1 MSADPTRTLL
11 SMDLLDDDDHDRLDE
26 WGNRAVLTEPAAEP
40 VSIPVVFAVQ
50 VERAPETVALVCRD
64 RSWTYRELDQITN
77 RIAHL
82 LAGNGAGPGE
92 VVGLLVPRSGEA
104 IIGLLAI
111 LKTGAAYLPIDPAH
125 PDERIK
131 FMVSDAGPVAV
142 LTTADLGS
150 RFEGLDV
157 SVIEI
162 DDPLIDGQPS
172 SALPT
177 PEPDDL
183 AYMTYTSGTTG
194 VPKAVA
200 VTHHNVTQLVDAVRA
215 DLPARPGEVWS
226 QWHSLVFDVSVWE
239 IWGALLH
246 GGRLVVVPESVA
258 SSPDDLH
265 ELLISEKVSVLCQTP
280 SAAGMLS
287 PERLESTTLIVAGEA
302 CPPELVDRWAT
313 SGRTMINA
321 YGPTEA
327 TIYAAMSGPLTPGSG
342 VAPIGSPVPGAAL
355 FVLDKWLRPAPEGVV
370 GELYVAGNG
379 VAPGY
384 AHRSGLTAS
393 RFLACPFG
401 GPGSRMYR
409 TGDLVQ
415 WGEDGQLQYLG
426 RADEQVKIRGYRIE
440 LGEIQAALSRLDGVE
455 QAVVIAREDRPG
467 DKRLVGYIM
476 GTADPVE
483 ARNALAERLPAYMV
497 PAAVVV
503 LDALPLTVNGKLDK
517 RALPAPEYRSVG
529 TDYRAPS
536 GPVEKILADIYAQVL
551 GVDRVGV
558 DESFFDLGGDSILSM
573 QVVSRAR
580 AAGVH
585 CRPRDIFV
593 EQTVSGVAAVASLSD
608 GRAGIVDDGIGP
620 VLATPIIHWLQG
632 VPGPVDQFNQTI
644 VLQAPVGVTEDDV
657 VVILQALLDRHATL
671 RLRAESGDASGGWSL
686 LVPDTGTVDARACL
700 RVAESL
706 SDAELVAARSRLN
719 PAAGAQLSA
728 VWVPDS
734 RQLALMIHHLA
745 VDGVSWRIL
754 LEDLNIAWA
763 QHHGGQPIQLPAG
776 GTSFARW
783 AALLD
788 EHARSQDVVATADA
802 WREVTA
808 VPAALPA
815 VMPGLDTYATAK
827 TLSVSLD
834 ADTTRELLSEV
845 PAAFHAGVQ
854 DILLIAFGLAWNE
867 FLDSNTTS
875 IGIGVEGHGRQEELG
890 RVAGLDIDL
899 SRTVGWFTT
908 KYPVSLSVGGLSW
921 KEIAD
926 GSPDLGPIIKSAKE
940 QLRALPD
947 PLTYGLLRYLNPDVD
962 LSGPEPAIGFN
973 YLGRL
978 GAGAADLTDD
988 LWRINEDSLSS
999 AGVASSVS
1007 MPLMY
1012 TVDLNAGIVEGG
1024 LGEEAGPHLR
1034 AGWTW
1039 APSSVTEP
1047 QVQRLSQLWFEA
1059 LAGICAYV
1067 RGGGGG
1073 LTPSDIAPA
1082 QLSQQQIDELHEQ
1095 HKIVDVLPLT
1105 PIQEGLLF
1113 HTTFARA
1120 AGALEG
1126 DEAGID
1132 FYAVQLDITVTGLVD
1147 QLRLRDAVH
1156 TVVRRHPNLA
1166 ARFCTQ
1172 FGDPVQV
1179 ILADPVIAWR
1189 YLDLRGDDLTPDEE
1203 IQHLCAAERAA
1214 VCDLADRPTL
1224 RAALIRTEGNQ
1235 HRFVLTFH
1243 HVVIDGWSLP
1253 ILLQEIF
1260 ASYFGHRLP
1269 APSSYR
1275 SFVSWLTDQ
1284 DLDAARTAWGK
1295 VLEGFDTPTL
1305 VAPPAPPA
1313 PPGARGVESYRVSAE
1328 TTQALGDLARSQ
1340 HTTVSTVLQAA
1351 WAQLLMVLTG
1361 QDDVAFGTAVSG
1373 RPAELAGSDSIV
1385 GLLIN
1390 TVPVRARATASTTIA
1405 ELLGQLQSAHNDT
1418 IEHEHLALNEIHH
1431 VAGHEQLFDTLFLY
1445 ESYPIDT
1452 SAFMGV
1458 QELAIT
1464 EFVTRE
1470 YNHYPLSVM
1479 ALPGHEL
1486 GIRVEYD
1493 TDKFGLDD
1501 IQAVFE
1507 RFERVLVS
1515 MVSDADQRLSSL
1527 DVLQTDEH
1535 KQLDGWGNRKV
1546 LVRGPEPV
1554 LSIPEAF
1561 AEQVDRAPEAV
1572 ALTFEGRS
1580 TTYGELDEAANRL
1593 ANLLS
1598 VYGAAPGESVALLM
1612 PRSDEAI
1619 IAILAILKTGASYLP
1634 IDPSVPDT
1642 RLEFMLSDAVP
1653 IAAVTTAELR
1663 ARFDGSG
1670 VSVVQFD
1677 DAEDDPTGAIY
1688 GHTPLLTP
1696 APDDIAYTIYTSG
1709 TTGVPKGVAIAHS
1722 NVTQAL
1728 KFPLTH
1734 MPTGPGEVWTQ
1745 AGSLVFDITVWEIFG
1760 ALLHGGR
1767 LVIIPDSVVRS
1778 PDDFRDLL
1786 IREKVTVLFQT
1797 PSAVGMLS
1805 PEGLNNLTLVV
1816 AGEACPTEVVDRW
1829 APGRV
1834 MINGYGPTETTIY
1847 ATFGELIA
1855 GSGVVPIGV
1864 PVPDAALFVLDRW
1877 MRPVPPG
1884 VVGEL
1889 YVAGLGVG
1897 IGYVKRQALTA
1908 ARFVACPFGEPGTRM
1923 YRTGDLVRWGVS
1935 ESSVGQLEYLGRAD
1949 EQVKI
1954 RGFRIELGEIQAAL
1968 ADVDGVEQAAVIARE
1983 DRPGDK
1989 RLVGYFIGT
1998 GEPAELRAALAKRLP
2013 PYMVPAALVRL
2024 EALPLTVN
2032 GKLDKR
2038 ALPAP
2043 EYDDAARYRAPAN
2056 AVEEAVA
2063 GIYAQVLGVERVGTD
2078 DSFFDLGGDSISAMR
2093 VVAAINTS
2101 FDAQLA
2107 VRTLF
2112 EAPSV
2117 RSLSG
2122 YLDGAA
2128 GAPANG
2134 PTYASVHGPGAT
2146 EVRASDLTLDKF
2158 IDEATLQKAPTLP
2171 RAEAT
2176 ARTVLLTG
2184 ATGFLGRYL
2193 VLQWLRELEQVD
2205 GTLICLVRAK
2215 SDEEARRRLDKTFDS
2230 GDPELIRVYEAL
2242 AADRLQVIAGDKAE
2256 PSLGLDQDTW
2266 QRLADTVDLIVDSAA
2281 LVNSVLPYSELF
2293 GPNVVGTAELIRFAL
2308 TTKLKPYTYISTAD
2322 VGREI
2327 EKSVFREDAD
2337 IRVISAT
2344 RPSDGSYAN
2353 GYGNSKWAGEVL
2365 LREAHEQVGLP
2376 VKVFRSGMI
2385 MVDTSYAGQVNAS
2398 DTVARMVLSVVA
2410 TGVAPYSVYQLDAD
2424 GNRQRAHFD
2433 GLPVEFVA
2441 EAITALG
2448 GGAAGSFDGSADFET
2463 YHVMN
2468 PHDDGIGIDEYVDW
2482 LIEAGHPIERIDD
2495 FGEWVRQFEARL
2507 HALPDHQRQGS
2518 VLQMLKILQDHGW
2531 DGQPPE
2537 PVRGPMAPADR
2548 FHAAVRK
2555 AKIGSDHDIPQVSAP
2570 IIAKYA
2576 SDLQLHGLL

>member
-157 SVIEI
+157 GVIEI

-172 SALPT
+172 SALPA

-440 LGEIQAALSRLDGVE
+440 LGEIQAALARLDGVE

-483 ARNALAERLPAYMV
+483 ARSALAERLPAYMV

-593 EQTVSGVAAVASLSD
+593 EQTVSAVAAVASLSD
-608 GRAGIVDDGIGP
+608 GGAGIVDDGIGP
-620 VLATPIIHWLQG
+620 VLATPIIHWLQS

-686 LVPDTGTVDARACL
+686 LVPDAGTVDARACL

-763 QHHGGQPIQLPAG
+763 QHHGGQPVQLPTG

-802 WREVTA
+802 WREVAA

-834 ADTTRELLSEV
+834 AGTTRELLSEV

-875 IGIGVEGHGRQEELG
+875 IAIGVEGHGRQEELG
-890 RVAGLDIDL
+890 TVAGQDIDL

-926 GSPDLGPIIKSAKE
+926 GSADLGPIIKSAKE

-1120 AGALEG
+1120 AGALEDDG
-1126 DEAGID
+1126 AGID

-1224 RAALIRTEGNQ
+1224 RAALIRTEANQ

-1275 SFVSWLTDQ
+1275 SFVSWLADQ

-1305 VAPPAPPA
+1305 VAPPAPPGPEVSSPTGC
-1313 PPGARGVESYRVSAE
+1313 PPRPPKP
-1328 TTQALGDLARSQ
+1328 
-1340 HTTVSTVLQAA
+1340 
-1351 WAQLLMVLTG
+1351 WAISHG
-1361 QDDVAFGTAVSG
+1361 
-1373 RPAELAGSDSIV
+1373 P
-1385 GLLIN
+1385 N
-1390 TVPVRARATASTTIA
+1390 TP
-1405 ELLGQLQSAHNDT
+1405 QSAPCSRPRGHNC
-1418 IEHEHLALNEIHH
+1418 
-1431 VAGHEQLFDTLFLY
+1431 
-1445 ESYPIDT
+1445 S
-1452 SAFMGV
+1452 
-1458 QELAIT
+1458 
-1464 EFVTRE
+1464 
-1470 YNHYPLSVM
+1470 
-1479 ALPGHEL
+1479 
-1486 GIRVEYD
+1486 
-1493 TDKFGLDD
+1493 
-1501 IQAVFE
+1501 
-1507 RFERVLVS
+1507 
-1515 MVSDADQRLSSL
+1515 
-1527 DVLQTDEH
+1527 
-1535 KQLDGWGNRKV
+1535 W
-1546 LVRGPEPV
+1546 
-1554 LSIPEAF
+1554 
-1561 AEQVDRAPEAV
+1561 
-1572 ALTFEGRS
+1572 
-1580 TTYGELDEAANRL
+1580 
-1593 ANLLS
+1593 
-1598 VYGAAPGESVALLM
+1598 
-1612 PRSDEAI
+1612 
-1619 IAILAILKTGASYLP
+1619 
-1634 IDPSVPDT
+1634 
-1642 RLEFMLSDAVP
+1642 
-1653 IAAVTTAELR
+1653 
-1663 ARFDGSG
+1663 
-1670 VSVVQFD
+1670 
-1677 DAEDDPTGAIY
+1677 
-1688 GHTPLLTP
+1688 
-1696 APDDIAYTIYTSG
+1696 
-1709 TTGVPKGVAIAHS
+1709 
-1722 NVTQAL
+1722 
-1728 KFPLTH
+1728 
-1734 MPTGPGEVWTQ
+1734 
-1745 AGSLVFDITVWEIFG
+1745 
-1760 ALLHGGR
+1760 
-1767 LVIIPDSVVRS
+1767 
-1778 PDDFRDLL
+1778 
-1786 IREKVTVLFQT
+1786 
-1797 PSAVGMLS
+1797 
-1805 PEGLNNLTLVV
+1805 
-1816 AGEACPTEVVDRW
+1816 C
-1829 APGRV
+1829 
-1834 MINGYGPTETTIY
+1834 
-1847 ATFGELIA
+1847 
-1855 GSGVVPIGV
+1855 
-1864 PVPDAALFVLDRW
+1864 
-1877 MRPVPPG
+1877 
-1884 VVGEL
+1884 
-1889 YVAGLGVG
+1889 
-1897 IGYVKRQALTA
+1897 
-1908 ARFVACPFGEPGTRM
+1908 
-1923 YRTGDLVRWGVS
+1923 
-1935 ESSVGQLEYLGRAD
+1935 
-1949 EQVKI
+1949 
-1954 RGFRIELGEIQAAL
+1954 
-1968 ADVDGVEQAAVIARE
+1968 
-1983 DRPGDK
+1983 
-1989 RLVGYFIGT
+1989 
-1998 GEPAELRAALAKRLP
+1998 
-2013 PYMVPAALVRL
+2013 
-2024 EALPLTVN
+2024 
-2032 GKLDKR
+2032 
-2038 ALPAP
+2038 
-2043 EYDDAARYRAPAN
+2043 
-2056 AVEEAVA
+2056 
-2063 GIYAQVLGVERVGTD
+2063 
-2078 DSFFDLGGDSISAMR
+2078 
-2093 VVAAINTS
+2093 
-2101 FDAQLA
+2101 
-2107 VRTLF
+2107 
-2112 EAPSV
+2112 
-2117 RSLSG
+2117 
-2122 YLDGAA
+2122 
-2128 GAPANG
+2128 
-2134 PTYASVHGPGAT
+2134 
-2146 EVRASDLTLDKF
+2146 
-2158 IDEATLQKAPTLP
+2158 
-2171 RAEAT
+2171 
-2176 ARTVLLTG
+2176 
-2184 ATGFLGRYL
+2184 
-2193 VLQWLRELEQVD
+2193 
-2205 GTLICLVRAK
+2205 
-2215 SDEEARRRLDKTFDS
+2215 
-2230 GDPELIRVYEAL
+2230 
-2242 AADRLQVIAGDKAE
+2242 
-2256 PSLGLDQDTW
+2256 
-2266 QRLADTVDLIVDSAA
+2266 
-2281 LVNSVLPYSELF
+2281 
-2293 GPNVVGTAELIRFAL
+2293 
-2308 TTKLKPYTYISTAD
+2308 
-2322 VGREI
+2322 
-2327 EKSVFREDAD
+2327 
-2337 IRVISAT
+2337 
-2344 RPSDGSYAN
+2344 
-2353 GYGNSKWAGEVL
+2353 
-2365 LREAHEQVGLP
+2365 
-2376 VKVFRSGMI
+2376 
-2385 MVDTSYAGQVNAS
+2385 
-2398 DTVARMVLSVVA
+2398 
-2410 TGVAPYSVYQLDAD
+2410 
-2424 GNRQRAHFD
+2424 
-2433 GLPVEFVA
+2433 
-2441 EAITALG
+2441 
-2448 GGAAGSFDGSADFET
+2448 
-2463 YHVMN
+2463 
-2468 PHDDGIGIDEYVDW
+2468 
-2482 LIEAGHPIERIDD
+2482 
-2495 FGEWVRQFEARL
+2495 
-2507 HALPDHQRQGS
+2507 
-2518 VLQMLKILQDHGW
+2518 
-2531 DGQPPE
+2531 
-2537 PVRGPMAPADR
+2537 
-2548 FHAAVRK
+2548 
-2555 AKIGSDHDIPQVSAP
+2555 
-2570 IIAKYA
+2570 
-2576 SDLQLHGLL
+2576 

>member
-157 SVIEI
+157 GVIEI

-172 SALPT
+172 SALPA

-440 LGEIQAALSRLDGVE
+440 LGEIQAALARLDGVE

-483 ARNALAERLPAYMV
+483 ARSALAERLPAYMV

-593 EQTVSGVAAVASLSD
+593 EQTVSAVAAVASLSD
-608 GRAGIVDDGIGP
+608 GGAGIVDDGIGP
-620 VLATPIIHWLQG
+620 VLATPIIHWLQS

-686 LVPDTGTVDARACL
+686 LVPDAGTVDARACL

-763 QHHGGQPIQLPAG
+763 QHHGGQPVQLPTG

-802 WREVTA
+802 WREVAA

-834 ADTTRELLSEV
+834 AGTTRELLSEV

-875 IGIGVEGHGRQEELG
+875 IAIGVEGHGRQEELG
-890 RVAGLDIDL
+890 GVAGQDIDL

-926 GSPDLGPIIKSAKE
+926 GSADLGPIIKSAKE

-1120 AGALEG
+1120 AGALEDDG
-1126 DEAGID
+1126 AGID

-1224 RAALIRTEGNQ
+1224 RAALIRTEANQ

-1275 SFVSWLTDQ
+1275 SFVSWLADQ

-1305 VAPPAPPA
+1305 VAPPA

-1535 KQLDGWGNRKV
+1535 KQLEGWGNRKV

-1908 ARFVACPFGEPGTRM
+1908 SRFVACPFGEPGTRM

-1935 ESSVGQLEYLGRAD
+1935 ESSAGQLEYLGRAD

-1989 RLVGYFIGT
+1989 RLVGYFIGA

-2171 RAEAT
+2171 RADAT

-2242 AADRLQVIAGDKAE
+2242 AADRLQVVAGDKAE

-2327 EKSVFREDAD
+2327 EKSVFLEDAD

-2365 LREAHEQVGLP
+2365 LREANEQVGLP

>member
-157 SVIEI
+157 GVIEI

-172 SALPT
+172 SALPA

-440 LGEIQAALSRLDGVE
+440 LGEIQAALARLDGVE

-483 ARNALAERLPAYMV
+483 ARSALAERLPAYMV

-593 EQTVSGVAAVASLSD
+593 EQTVSAVAAVASLSD
-608 GRAGIVDDGIGP
+608 GGAGIVDDGIGP
-620 VLATPIIHWLQG
+620 VLATPIIHWLQS

-686 LVPDTGTVDARACL
+686 LVPDAGTVDARACL

-763 QHHGGQPIQLPAG
+763 QHHGGQPVQLPAG

-802 WREVTA
+802 WREVAA

-875 IGIGVEGHGRQEELG
+875 IAIGVEGHGRQEELG
-890 RVAGLDIDL
+890 TVAGQDIDL

-926 GSPDLGPIIKSAKE
+926 GSADLGPIIKSAKE

-1120 AGALEG
+1120 AGALEDDG
-1126 DEAGID
+1126 AGID

-1166 ARFCTQ
+1166 ARFCRQ

-1224 RAALIRTEGNQ
+1224 RAALIRTEANQ

-1275 SFVSWLTDQ
+1275 SFVSWLADQ

-1305 VAPPAPPA
+1305 VAPPA

-1908 ARFVACPFGEPGTRM
+1908 SRFVACPFGEPGTRM

-1935 ESSVGQLEYLGRAD
+1935 ESSAGQLEYLGRAD

-1983 DRPGDK
+1983 D
-1989 RLVGYFIGT
+1989 
-1998 GEPAELRAALAKRLP
+1998 
-2013 PYMVPAALVRL
+2013 
-2024 EALPLTVN
+2024 
-2032 GKLDKR
+2032 
-2038 ALPAP
+2038 
-2043 EYDDAARYRAPAN
+2043 
-2056 AVEEAVA
+2056 
-2063 GIYAQVLGVERVGTD
+2063 
-2078 DSFFDLGGDSISAMR
+2078 
-2093 VVAAINTS
+2093 
-2101 FDAQLA
+2101 
-2107 VRTLF
+2107 
-2112 EAPSV
+2112 
-2117 RSLSG
+2117 
-2122 YLDGAA
+2122 
-2128 GAPANG
+2128 
-2134 PTYASVHGPGAT
+2134 
-2146 EVRASDLTLDKF
+2146 
-2158 IDEATLQKAPTLP
+2158 
-2171 RAEAT
+2171 
-2176 ARTVLLTG
+2176 
-2184 ATGFLGRYL
+2184 
-2193 VLQWLRELEQVD
+2193 
-2205 GTLICLVRAK
+2205 
-2215 SDEEARRRLDKTFDS
+2215 
-2230 GDPELIRVYEAL
+2230 
-2242 AADRLQVIAGDKAE
+2242 
-2256 PSLGLDQDTW
+2256 
-2266 QRLADTVDLIVDSAA
+2266 
-2281 LVNSVLPYSELF
+2281 
-2293 GPNVVGTAELIRFAL
+2293 
-2308 TTKLKPYTYISTAD
+2308 
-2322 VGREI
+2322 
-2327 EKSVFREDAD
+2327 
-2337 IRVISAT
+2337 
-2344 RPSDGSYAN
+2344 
-2353 GYGNSKWAGEVL
+2353 
-2365 LREAHEQVGLP
+2365 
-2376 VKVFRSGMI
+2376 
-2385 MVDTSYAGQVNAS
+2385 
-2398 DTVARMVLSVVA
+2398 
-2410 TGVAPYSVYQLDAD
+2410 
-2424 GNRQRAHFD
+2424 
-2433 GLPVEFVA
+2433 
-2441 EAITALG
+2441 
-2448 GGAAGSFDGSADFET
+2448 
-2463 YHVMN
+2463 
-2468 PHDDGIGIDEYVDW
+2468 
-2482 LIEAGHPIERIDD
+2482 
-2495 FGEWVRQFEARL
+2495 
-2507 HALPDHQRQGS
+2507 
-2518 VLQMLKILQDHGW
+2518 
-2531 DGQPPE
+2531 
-2537 PVRGPMAPADR
+2537 
-2548 FHAAVRK
+2548 
-2555 AKIGSDHDIPQVSAP
+2555 
-2570 IIAKYA
+2570 
-2576 SDLQLHGLL
+2576 

>member
-82 LAGNGAGPGE
+82 LAGNEAGPGE

-157 SVIEI
+157 GVIEI

-172 SALPT
+172 SALPA

-440 LGEIQAALSRLDGVE
+440 LGEIQAALARLDGVE

-483 ARNALAERLPAYMV
+483 ARSALAERLPAYMV

-593 EQTVSGVAAVASLSD
+593 EQTVSAVAAVASLSD
-608 GRAGIVDDGIGP
+608 GGAGIVDDGIGP
-620 VLATPIIHWLQG
+620 VLATPIIHWLQS

-686 LVPDTGTVDARACL
+686 LVPDAGTVDARACL

-763 QHHGGQPIQLPAG
+763 QHHGGQPVQLPTG

-802 WREVTA
+802 WREVAA

-834 ADTTRELLSEV
+834 AGTTRELLSEV

-875 IGIGVEGHGRQEELG
+875 IAIGVEGHGRQEELG
-890 RVAGLDIDL
+890 TVAGQDIDL

-926 GSPDLGPIIKSAKE
+926 GSADLGPIIKSAKE

-1120 AGALEG
+1120 AGALEDDG
-1126 DEAGID
+1126 AGID

-1224 RAALIRTEGNQ
+1224 RAALIRTEANQ

-1275 SFVSWLTDQ
+1275 SFVSWLADQ

-1305 VAPPAPPA
+1305 VAPPA

-1515 MVSDADQRLSSL
+1515 MVSDAVQRLSSL

-1908 ARFVACPFGEPGTRM
+1908 SRFVACPFGEPGTRM

-1935 ESSVGQLEYLGRAD
+1935 ESSAGQLEYLGRAD

-1989 RLVGYFIGT
+1989 RLVGYFIGA

-2171 RAEAT
+2171 RADAT

-2242 AADRLQVIAGDKAE
+2242 AADRLQVVAGDKAE

-2327 EKSVFREDAD
+2327 EKSVFLEDAD

-2555 AKIGSDHDIPQVSAP
+2555 AKIGSGHDIPQVSAP

>member
-1 MSADPTRTLL
+1 M
-11 SMDLLDDDDHDRLDE
+11 
-26 WGNRAVLTEPAAEP
+26 
-40 VSIPVVFAVQ
+40 
-50 VERAPETVALVCRD
+50 
-64 RSWTYRELDQITN
+64 
-77 RIAHL
+77 
-82 LAGNGAGPGE
+82 
-92 VVGLLVPRSGEA
+92 
-104 IIGLLAI
+104 
-111 LKTGAAYLPIDPAH
+111 
-125 PDERIK
+125 
-131 FMVSDAGPVAV
+131 
-142 LTTADLGS
+142 
-150 RFEGLDV
+150 
-157 SVIEI
+157 
-162 DDPLIDGQPS
+162 
-172 SALPT
+172 
-177 PEPDDL
+177 
-183 AYMTYTSGTTG
+183 
-194 VPKAVA
+194 
-200 VTHHNVTQLVDAVRA
+200 
-215 DLPARPGEVWS
+215 
-226 QWHSLVFDVSVWE
+226 
-239 IWGALLH
+239 
-246 GGRLVVVPESVA
+246 
-258 SSPDDLH
+258 
-265 ELLISEKVSVLCQTP
+265 
-280 SAAGMLS
+280 
-287 PERLESTTLIVAGEA
+287 
-302 CPPELVDRWAT
+302 
-313 SGRTMINA
+313 
-321 YGPTEA
+321 
-327 TIYAAMSGPLTPGSG
+327 
-342 VAPIGSPVPGAAL
+342 
-355 FVLDKWLRPAPEGVV
+355 
-370 GELYVAGNG
+370 
-379 VAPGY
+379 
-384 AHRSGLTAS
+384 
-393 RFLACPFG
+393 
-401 GPGSRMYR
+401 
-409 TGDLVQ
+409 
-415 WGEDGQLQYLG
+415 
-426 RADEQVKIRGYRIE
+426 
-440 LGEIQAALSRLDGVE
+440 
-455 QAVVIAREDRPG
+455 
-467 DKRLVGYIM
+467 
-476 GTADPVE
+476 
-483 ARNALAERLPAYMV
+483 
-497 PAAVVV
+497 
-503 LDALPLTVNGKLDK
+503 
-517 RALPAPEYRSVG
+517 
-529 TDYRAPS
+529 
-536 GPVEKILADIYAQVL
+536 
-551 GVDRVGV
+551 
-558 DESFFDLGGDSILSM
+558 
-573 QVVSRAR
+573 
-580 AAGVH
+580 
-585 CRPRDIFV
+585 
-593 EQTVSGVAAVASLSD
+593 
-608 GRAGIVDDGIGP
+608 
-620 VLATPIIHWLQG
+620 
-632 VPGPVDQFNQTI
+632 PGPVDQFNQTI

-686 LVPDTGTVDARACL
+686 LVPDAGTVDARACL

-763 QHHGGQPIQLPAG
+763 QHHGGQPVQLPAG

-802 WREVTA
+802 WREVAA

-875 IGIGVEGHGRQEELG
+875 IAIGVEGHGRQEELG
-890 RVAGLDIDL
+890 TVAGQDIDL

-926 GSPDLGPIIKSAKE
+926 GSADLGPIIKSAKE

-1120 AGALEG
+1120 AGALEDDG
-1126 DEAGID
+1126 AGID

-1166 ARFCTQ
+1166 ARFCRQ

-1224 RAALIRTEGNQ
+1224 RAALIRTEANQ

-1275 SFVSWLTDQ
+1275 SFVSWLADQ

-1305 VAPPAPPA
+1305 VAPPA

-1908 ARFVACPFGEPGTRM
+1908 SRFVACPFGEPGTRM

-1935 ESSVGQLEYLGRAD
+1935 ESSAGQLEYLGRAD

-1989 RLVGYFIGT
+1989 RLVGYFIGA

-2171 RAEAT
+2171 RADAT

-2242 AADRLQVIAGDKAE
+2242 AADRLQVVAGDKAE

-2327 EKSVFREDAD
+2327 EKSVFLEDAD

-2555 AKIGSDHDIPQVSAP
+2555 AKIGSGHDIPQVSAP

>member
-1 MSADPTRTLL
+1 ATGDSTEDDVYAVQLALTLTGALDVARLHDAVSAVAKRHPNLVARFSEEYGEPVQIILADPVIAWQHVELIGDIDQQVEQLCAAERAAVCRLFTEPVFRAALISGLGGAEDGEAGKHRLVLTAHHIVIDGWSLPILLQEIFSIYYGHQLPAPAPYRNFVTWLAGQDRVAAQSVWGRALDGFEAPTLVGSLATAGRRGVGSYRISEDITRSLGELARAQHTTVNTVLQAAWAQVLTWLTGQHDVAFGTAVSGRPADLAGADSMVGLL
-11 SMDLLDDDDHDRLDE
+11 INTVPVRANITAATTVADLLDQLQRMHNDTVEHEHLALNEIHHAIGLDRLFDTLFVYENYPIDADALLGARELGITDFSSREYNHYPLSVVAMPGNELSLRVEFDTDVFESAEIDTVVDKLRQVLAAMTVDPATKLSSIDLLDAGEHDRLDK

-157 SVIEI
+157 GVIEI

-172 SALPT
+172 SALPA

-440 LGEIQAALSRLDGVE
+440 LGEIQAALARLDGVE

-483 ARNALAERLPAYMV
+483 ARSALAERLPAYMV

-593 EQTVSGVAAVASLSD
+593 EQTVSAVAAVASLSD
-608 GRAGIVDDGIGP
+608 GGAGIVDDGIGP
-620 VLATPIIHWLQG
+620 VLATPIIHWLQS

-686 LVPDTGTVDARACL
+686 LVPDAGTVDARACL

-763 QHHGGQPIQLPAG
+763 QHHGGQPVQLPTG

-802 WREVTA
+802 WREVAA

-834 ADTTRELLSEV
+834 AGTTRELLSEV

-875 IGIGVEGHGRQEELG
+875 IAIGVEGHGRQEELG
-890 RVAGLDIDL
+890 TVAGQDIDL

-926 GSPDLGPIIKSAKE
+926 GSADLGPIIKSAKE

-1120 AGALEG
+1120 AGALEDDG
-1126 DEAGID
+1126 AGID

-1224 RAALIRTEGNQ
+1224 RAALIRTEANQ

-1275 SFVSWLTDQ
+1275 SFVSWLADQ

-1305 VAPPAPPA
+1305 VAPPA

-1351 WAQLLMVLTG
+1351 WAQ
-1361 QDDVAFGTAVSG
+1361 
-1373 RPAELAGSDSIV
+1373 
-1385 GLLIN
+1385 
-1390 TVPVRARATASTTIA
+1390 
-1405 ELLGQLQSAHNDT
+1405 
-1418 IEHEHLALNEIHH
+1418 
-1431 VAGHEQLFDTLFLY
+1431 
-1445 ESYPIDT
+1445 
-1452 SAFMGV
+1452 
-1458 QELAIT
+1458 
-1464 EFVTRE
+1464 
-1470 YNHYPLSVM
+1470 
-1479 ALPGHEL
+1479 
-1486 GIRVEYD
+1486 
-1493 TDKFGLDD
+1493 
-1501 IQAVFE
+1501 
-1507 RFERVLVS
+1507 
-1515 MVSDADQRLSSL
+1515 
-1527 DVLQTDEH
+1527 
-1535 KQLDGWGNRKV
+1535 
-1546 LVRGPEPV
+1546 
-1554 LSIPEAF
+1554 
-1561 AEQVDRAPEAV
+1561 
-1572 ALTFEGRS
+1572 
-1580 TTYGELDEAANRL
+1580 
-1593 ANLLS
+1593 
-1598 VYGAAPGESVALLM
+1598 
-1612 PRSDEAI
+1612 
-1619 IAILAILKTGASYLP
+1619 
-1634 IDPSVPDT
+1634 
-1642 RLEFMLSDAVP
+1642 
-1653 IAAVTTAELR
+1653 
-1663 ARFDGSG
+1663 
-1670 VSVVQFD
+1670 
-1677 DAEDDPTGAIY
+1677 
-1688 GHTPLLTP
+1688 
-1696 APDDIAYTIYTSG
+1696 
-1709 TTGVPKGVAIAHS
+1709 
-1722 NVTQAL
+1722 
-1728 KFPLTH
+1728 
-1734 MPTGPGEVWTQ
+1734 
-1745 AGSLVFDITVWEIFG
+1745 
-1760 ALLHGGR
+1760 
-1767 LVIIPDSVVRS
+1767 
-1778 PDDFRDLL
+1778 
-1786 IREKVTVLFQT
+1786 
-1797 PSAVGMLS
+1797 
-1805 PEGLNNLTLVV
+1805 
-1816 AGEACPTEVVDRW
+1816 
-1829 APGRV
+1829 
-1834 MINGYGPTETTIY
+1834 
-1847 ATFGELIA
+1847 
-1855 GSGVVPIGV
+1855 
-1864 PVPDAALFVLDRW
+1864 
-1877 MRPVPPG
+1877 
-1884 VVGEL
+1884 
-1889 YVAGLGVG
+1889 
-1897 IGYVKRQALTA
+1897 
-1908 ARFVACPFGEPGTRM
+1908 
-1923 YRTGDLVRWGVS
+1923 
-1935 ESSVGQLEYLGRAD
+1935 
-1949 EQVKI
+1949 
-1954 RGFRIELGEIQAAL
+1954 
-1968 ADVDGVEQAAVIARE
+1968 
-1983 DRPGDK
+1983 
-1989 RLVGYFIGT
+1989 
-1998 GEPAELRAALAKRLP
+1998 
-2013 PYMVPAALVRL
+2013 
-2024 EALPLTVN
+2024 
-2032 GKLDKR
+2032 
-2038 ALPAP
+2038 
-2043 EYDDAARYRAPAN
+2043 
-2056 AVEEAVA
+2056 
-2063 GIYAQVLGVERVGTD
+2063 
-2078 DSFFDLGGDSISAMR
+2078 
-2093 VVAAINTS
+2093 
-2101 FDAQLA
+2101 
-2107 VRTLF
+2107 
-2112 EAPSV
+2112 
-2117 RSLSG
+2117 
-2122 YLDGAA
+2122 
-2128 GAPANG
+2128 
-2134 PTYASVHGPGAT
+2134 
-2146 EVRASDLTLDKF
+2146 
-2158 IDEATLQKAPTLP
+2158 
-2171 RAEAT
+2171 
-2176 ARTVLLTG
+2176 
-2184 ATGFLGRYL
+2184 
-2193 VLQWLRELEQVD
+2193 
-2205 GTLICLVRAK
+2205 
-2215 SDEEARRRLDKTFDS
+2215 
-2230 GDPELIRVYEAL
+2230 
-2242 AADRLQVIAGDKAE
+2242 
-2256 PSLGLDQDTW
+2256 
-2266 QRLADTVDLIVDSAA
+2266 
-2281 LVNSVLPYSELF
+2281 
-2293 GPNVVGTAELIRFAL
+2293 
-2308 TTKLKPYTYISTAD
+2308 
-2322 VGREI
+2322 
-2327 EKSVFREDAD
+2327 
-2337 IRVISAT
+2337 
-2344 RPSDGSYAN
+2344 
-2353 GYGNSKWAGEVL
+2353 
-2365 LREAHEQVGLP
+2365 
-2376 VKVFRSGMI
+2376 
-2385 MVDTSYAGQVNAS
+2385 
-2398 DTVARMVLSVVA
+2398 
-2410 TGVAPYSVYQLDAD
+2410 
-2424 GNRQRAHFD
+2424 
-2433 GLPVEFVA
+2433 
-2441 EAITALG
+2441 
-2448 GGAAGSFDGSADFET
+2448 
-2463 YHVMN
+2463 
-2468 PHDDGIGIDEYVDW
+2468 
-2482 LIEAGHPIERIDD
+2482 
-2495 FGEWVRQFEARL
+2495 
-2507 HALPDHQRQGS
+2507 
-2518 VLQMLKILQDHGW
+2518 
-2531 DGQPPE
+2531 
-2537 PVRGPMAPADR
+2537 
-2548 FHAAVRK
+2548 
-2555 AKIGSDHDIPQVSAP
+2555 
-2570 IIAKYA
+2570 
-2576 SDLQLHGLL
+2576 

>member
-536 GPVEKILADIYAQVL
+536 GPVEKVVLADIYAQVL

-763 QHHGGQPIQLPAG
+763 QHHGGQPVQLPAG

-1275 SFVSWLTDQ
+1275 SFVSWLADQ

-1305 VAPPAPPA
+1305 VAPPA

>member
-157 SVIEI
+157 GVIEI

-172 SALPT
+172 SALPA

-440 LGEIQAALSRLDGVE
+440 LGEIQAALARLDGVE

-483 ARNALAERLPAYMV
+483 ARSALAERLPAYMV

-593 EQTVSGVAAVASLSD
+593 EQTVSAVAAVASLSD
-608 GRAGIVDDGIGP
+608 GGAGIVDDGIGP
-620 VLATPIIHWLQG
+620 VLATPIIHWLQS

-686 LVPDTGTVDARACL
+686 LVPDAGTVDARACL

-763 QHHGGQPIQLPAG
+763 QHHGGQPVQLPAG

-802 WREVTA
+802 WREVAA

-875 IGIGVEGHGRQEELG
+875 IAIGVEGHGRQEELG
-890 RVAGLDIDL
+890 TVAGQDIDL

-926 GSPDLGPIIKSAKE
+926 GSADLGPIIKSAKE

-1120 AGALEG
+1120 AGALEDDG
-1126 DEAGID
+1126 AGID

-1166 ARFCTQ
+1166 ARFCRQ

-1224 RAALIRTEGNQ
+1224 RAALIRTEANQ

-1275 SFVSWLTDQ
+1275 SFVSWLADQ

-1305 VAPPAPPA
+1305 VAPPA

-1908 ARFVACPFGEPGTRM
+1908 SRFVACPFGEPGTRM

-1935 ESSVGQLEYLGRAD
+1935 ESSAGQLEYLGRAD

-1989 RLVGYFIGT
+1989 RLVGYFIGA

-2158 IDEATLQKAPTLP
+2158 IDGPRCRRPRRYRAP
-2171 RAEAT
+2171 
-2176 ARTVLLTG
+2176 
-2184 ATGFLGRYL
+2184 
-2193 VLQWLRELEQVD
+2193 
-2205 GTLICLVRAK
+2205 
-2215 SDEEARRRLDKTFDS
+2215 
-2230 GDPELIRVYEAL
+2230 
-2242 AADRLQVIAGDKAE
+2242 
-2256 PSLGLDQDTW
+2256 
-2266 QRLADTVDLIVDSAA
+2266 
-2281 LVNSVLPYSELF
+2281 
-2293 GPNVVGTAELIRFAL
+2293 
-2308 TTKLKPYTYISTAD
+2308 
-2322 VGREI
+2322 
-2327 EKSVFREDAD
+2327 
-2337 IRVISAT
+2337 
-2344 RPSDGSYAN
+2344 
-2353 GYGNSKWAGEVL
+2353 
-2365 LREAHEQVGLP
+2365 
-2376 VKVFRSGMI
+2376 M
-2385 MVDTSYAGQVNAS
+2385 
-2398 DTVARMVLSVVA
+2398 
-2410 TGVAPYSVYQLDAD
+2410 
-2424 GNRQRAHFD
+2424 RQR
-2433 GLPVEFVA
+2433 G
-2441 EAITALG
+2441 
-2448 GGAAGSFDGSADFET
+2448 
-2463 YHVMN
+2463 
-2468 PHDDGIGIDEYVDW
+2468 
-2482 LIEAGHPIERIDD
+2482 RCC
-2495 FGEWVRQFEARL
+2495 
-2507 HALPDHQRQGS
+2507 
-2518 VLQMLKILQDHGW
+2518 
-2531 DGQPPE
+2531 
-2537 PVRGPMAPADR
+2537 
-2548 FHAAVRK
+2548 
-2555 AKIGSDHDIPQVSAP
+2555 
-2570 IIAKYA
+2570 
-2576 SDLQLHGLL
+2576 

>member
-157 SVIEI
+157 GVIEI

-172 SALPT
+172 SALPA

-440 LGEIQAALSRLDGVE
+440 LGEIQAALARLDGVE

-483 ARNALAERLPAYMV
+483 ARSALAERLPAYMV

-593 EQTVSGVAAVASLSD
+593 EQTVSAVAAVASLSD
-608 GRAGIVDDGIGP
+608 GGAGIVDDGIGP
-620 VLATPIIHWLQG
+620 VLATPIIHWLQS

-686 LVPDTGTVDARACL
+686 LVPDAGTVDARACL

-763 QHHGGQPIQLPAG
+763 QHHGGQPVQLPTG

-802 WREVTA
+802 WREVAA

-834 ADTTRELLSEV
+834 AGTTRELLSEV

-875 IGIGVEGHGRQEELG
+875 IAIGVEGHGRQEELG
-890 RVAGLDIDL
+890 TVAGQDIDL

-926 GSPDLGPIIKSAKE
+926 GSADLGPIIKSAKE

-1120 AGALEG
+1120 AGALEDDG
-1126 DEAGID
+1126 AGID

-1224 RAALIRTEGNQ
+1224 RAALIRTEANQ

-1275 SFVSWLTDQ
+1275 SFVSWLADQ

-1305 VAPPAPPA
+1305 VAPPA

-1908 ARFVACPFGEPGTRM
+1908 SRFVACPFGEPGTRM

-1935 ESSVGQLEYLGRAD
+1935 ESSAGQLEYLGRAD

-1989 RLVGYFIGT
+1989 RLVGYFIGA

-2043 EYDDAARYRAPAN
+2043 EYEDAARYRAPAN

-2171 RAEAT
+2171 RADAT

-2242 AADRLQVIAGDKAE
+2242 AADRLQVVAGDKAE

-2327 EKSVFREDAD
+2327 EKSVFLEDAD

-2555 AKIGSDHDIPQVSAP
+2555 AKIGSGHDIPQVSAP

>member
-157 SVIEI
+157 GVIEI

-172 SALPT
+172 SALPA

-246 GGRLVVVPESVA
+246 GGRMVVVPESVA

-440 LGEIQAALSRLDGVE
+440 LGEIQAALARLDGVE

-483 ARNALAERLPAYMV
+483 ARSALAERLPAYMV

-593 EQTVSGVAAVASLSD
+593 EQTVSAVAAVASLSD
-608 GRAGIVDDGIGP
+608 GGAGIVDDGIGP
-620 VLATPIIHWLQG
+620 VLATPIIHWLQS

-686 LVPDTGTVDARACL
+686 LVPDAGTVDARACL

-763 QHHGGQPIQLPAG
+763 QHHGGQPVQLPTG

-802 WREVTA
+802 WREVAA

-834 ADTTRELLSEV
+834 AGTTRELLSEV

-875 IGIGVEGHGRQEELG
+875 IAIGVEGHGRQEELG
-890 RVAGLDIDL
+890 TVAGQDIDL

-926 GSPDLGPIIKSAKE
+926 GSADLGPIIKSAKE

-1120 AGALEG
+1120 AGALEDDG
-1126 DEAGID
+1126 AGID

-1224 RAALIRTEGNQ
+1224 RAALIRTEANQ

-1275 SFVSWLTDQ
+1275 SFVSWLADQ

-1305 VAPPAPPA
+1305 VAPPA

-1535 KQLDGWGNRKV
+1535 KQLEGWGNRKV

-1908 ARFVACPFGEPGTRM
+1908 SRFVACPFGEPGTRM

-1935 ESSVGQLEYLGRAD
+1935 ESSAGQLEYLGRAD

-1989 RLVGYFIGT
+1989 RLVGYFIGA

-2171 RAEAT
+2171 RADAT

-2242 AADRLQVIAGDKAE
+2242 AADRLQVVAGDKAE

-2327 EKSVFREDAD
+2327 EKSVFLEDAD

-2555 AKIGSDHDIPQVSAP
+2555 AKIGSGHDIPQVSAP

>member
-763 QHHGGQPIQLPAG
+763 QHHGGQPVQLPAG

-1269 APSSYR
+1269 APSYR
-1275 SFVSWLTDQ
+1275 SFVSWLADQ

-1305 VAPPAPPA
+1305 VAPPA

-2448 GGAAGSFDGSADFET
+2448 GGPAGSFDGSADFET

>member
-157 SVIEI
+157 GVIEI

-172 SALPT
+172 SALPA

-440 LGEIQAALSRLDGVE
+440 LGEIQAALARLDGVE

-483 ARNALAERLPAYMV
+483 ARSALAERLPAYMV

-593 EQTVSGVAAVASLSD
+593 EQTVSAVAAVASLSD
-608 GRAGIVDDGIGP
+608 GGAGIVDDGIGP
-620 VLATPIIHWLQG
+620 VLATPIIHWLQS

-686 LVPDTGTVDARACL
+686 LVPDAGTVDARACL

-763 QHHGGQPIQLPAG
+763 QHHGGQPVQLPAG

-802 WREVTA
+802 WREVAA

-875 IGIGVEGHGRQEELG
+875 IAIGVEGHGRQEELG
-890 RVAGLDIDL
+890 TVAGQDIDL

-926 GSPDLGPIIKSAKE
+926 GSADLGPIIKSAKE

-1120 AGALEG
+1120 AGALEDDG
-1126 DEAGID
+1126 AGID

-1166 ARFCTQ
+1166 ARFCRQ

-1224 RAALIRTEGNQ
+1224 RAALIRTEANQ

-1275 SFVSWLTDQ
+1275 SFVSWLADQ

-1305 VAPPAPPA
+1305 VAPPA

-1908 ARFVACPFGEPGTRM
+1908 SRFVACPFGEPGTRM

-1935 ESSVGQLEYLGRAD
+1935 ESSAGQLEYLGRAD

-1989 RLVGYFIGT
+1989 RLVGYFIGA

-2122 YLDGAA
+2122 YLDCAA

-2171 RAEAT
+2171 RADAT

-2242 AADRLQVIAGDKAE
+2242 AADRLQVVAGDKAE

-2327 EKSVFREDAD
+2327 EKSVFLEDAD

-2555 AKIGSDHDIPQVSAP
+2555 AKIGSGHDIPQVSAP

>member
-157 SVIEI
+157 GVIEI

-172 SALPT
+172 SALPA

-426 RADEQVKIRGYRIE
+426 RADEQVKIRGYRIA
-440 LGEIQAALSRLDGVE
+440 LGEIQAALARLDGVE

-483 ARNALAERLPAYMV
+483 ARSALAERLPAYMV

-593 EQTVSGVAAVASLSD
+593 EQTVSAVAAVASLSD
-608 GRAGIVDDGIGP
+608 GGAGIVDDGIGP
-620 VLATPIIHWLQG
+620 VLATPIIHWLQS

-686 LVPDTGTVDARACL
+686 LVPDAGTVDARACL

-763 QHHGGQPIQLPAG
+763 QHHGGQPVQLPTG

-802 WREVTA
+802 WREVAA

-834 ADTTRELLSEV
+834 AGTTRELLSEV

-875 IGIGVEGHGRQEELG
+875 IAIGVEGHGRQEELG
-890 RVAGLDIDL
+890 TVAGQDIDL

-926 GSPDLGPIIKSAKE
+926 GSADLGPIIKSAKE

-1120 AGALEG
+1120 AGALEDDG
-1126 DEAGID
+1126 AGID

-1224 RAALIRTEGNQ
+1224 RAALIRTEANQ

-1275 SFVSWLTDQ
+1275 SFVSWLADQ

-1305 VAPPAPPA
+1305 VAPPA

-1908 ARFVACPFGEPGTRM
+1908 SRFVACPFGEPGTRM

-1935 ESSVGQLEYLGRAD
+1935 ESSAGQLEYLGRAD

-1989 RLVGYFIGT
+1989 RLVGYFIGA

-2171 RAEAT
+2171 RADAT

-2242 AADRLQVIAGDKAE
+2242 AADRLQVVAGDKAE

-2327 EKSVFREDAD
+2327 EKSVFLEDAD

-2555 AKIGSDHDIPQVSAP
+2555 AKIGSGHDIPQVSAP